1 MLSIKYNFFKYKMS
15 NVYRKEGILFMKR
28 TKKEDILQNFLQKRI
43 EENEN
48 LFSKR
53 ELELIKDNFNI
64 VKKIY
69 ILGIND
75 INDIIDK

>member
-1 MLSIKYNFFKYKMS
+1 MTLI
-15 NVYRKEGILFMKR
+15 RKEGILFMKR

>member
-1 MLSIKYNFFKYKMS
+1 
-15 NVYRKEGILFMKR
+15 MKR